1 MDQTQMDS
9 CTAFREVNRF
19 EDSDSILRG
28 EFKNLR
34 SLCGSKGIN
43 FSSTL
48 PVKFWQMWFCHSQ
61 IDQFC
66 TEKDNFHGR
75 QNILFAGTCQSKIAY
90 LVFIFEV

>member
-1 MDQTQMDS
+1 MGSWSCSMRWDQDQMDS
-9 CTAFREVNRF
+9 WSEFREVNRF

-61 IDQFC
+61 IDQFRTKKTIF
-66 TEKDNFHGR
+66 TEDKTFFS
-75 QNILFAGTCQSKIAY
+75 QAPVKAK
-90 LVFIFEV
+90 